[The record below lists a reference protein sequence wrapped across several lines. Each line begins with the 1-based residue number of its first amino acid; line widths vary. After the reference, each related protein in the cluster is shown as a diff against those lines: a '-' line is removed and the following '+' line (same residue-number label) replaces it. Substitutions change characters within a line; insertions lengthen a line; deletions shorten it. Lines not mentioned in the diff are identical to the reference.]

1 MNSDDYEKGRRRGEQ
16 IQWMRAYYRQQR
28 RLRRLYDL
36 GIANIERLNIRFHAH
51 SEQYW
56 RGYADGLVTVSGAA
70 TARP

>member
-1 MNSDDYEKGRRRGEQ
+1 
-16 IQWMRAYYRQQR
+16 
-28 RLRRLYDL
+28 LYDL

-70 TARP
+70 TAGQVLLRGVSISL